1 MDTSV
6 VVLYDTQAML
16 TAKETKEKGRQEIEQ
31 NFGDDEQDSE
41 ESDQGTSVATLLA
54 AKEEN

>member
-6 VVLYDTQAML
+6 VVLYDTQAVL

-41 ESDQGTSVATLLA
+41 ESDQGTIVATLLA

>member
-16 TAKETKEKGRQEIEQ
+16 TAKESKEKGRQEIEQ
-31 NFGDDEQDSE
+31 NFGDDEQDLE